1 MNKTSLYTKSYNTII
16 IEISAIKM
24 FFNNNKI
31 LDVKIM
37 QIFYALIFLSQILA
51 PSSIWILL
59 LAVLIS
65 ANGMQK
71 IGMRSAIV
79 SVSNYARN

>member
-51 PSSIWILL
+51 PSSI
-59 LAVLIS
+59 
-65 ANGMQK
+65 
-71 IGMRSAIV
+71 
-79 SVSNYARN
+79 